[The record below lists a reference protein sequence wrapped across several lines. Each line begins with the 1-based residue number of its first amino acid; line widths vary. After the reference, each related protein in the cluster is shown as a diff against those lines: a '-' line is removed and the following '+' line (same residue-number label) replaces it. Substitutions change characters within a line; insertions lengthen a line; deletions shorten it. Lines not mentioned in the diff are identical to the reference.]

1 MTVFLGGV
9 LFLWCYP
16 DLSAPACG
24 RGVGWDRNRMH
35 AGSYSGS
42 GTATTDLCSLRN
54 SPFMNPLFFLSS
66 KPLIFAR
73 TKQHLPSK
81 KV

>member
-1 MTVFLGGV
+1 
-9 LFLWCYP
+9 
-16 DLSAPACG
+16 ACW
-24 RGVGWDRNRMH
+24 RWRRWDRHRQQ
-35 AGSYSGS
+35 AGSYSES
-42 GTATTDLCSLRN
+42 GTATSDLCSLRN
-54 SPFMNPLFFLSS
+54 SPFMNPLFFLSP